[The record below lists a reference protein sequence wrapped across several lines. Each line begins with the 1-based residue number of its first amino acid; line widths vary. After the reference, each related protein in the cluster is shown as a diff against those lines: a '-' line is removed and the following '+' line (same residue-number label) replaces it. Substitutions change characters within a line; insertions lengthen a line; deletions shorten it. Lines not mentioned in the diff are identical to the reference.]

1 MIRSKV
7 LVLVCLFAA
16 TGAQAATPAE
26 MDDARAKGLAWLVKH
41 QRGDGAFA
49 GAKGLEEQATAAAVE
64 AMGAAG
70 MQLSPQYARALA
82 WLTNAPG
89 GSLDS
94 RAWQATALAAAGR
107 DAKTIAGA
115 IRDERNI
122 YVVQSGSLPTSGGA
136 TWGAYPG
143 YGASTIDTALG
154 YGALRSASVTYTNDT
169 NNLTTTA
176 LCFILPAQLASPP
189 WNGAWPNALPQ
200 NGQPSHT
207 ATGSMV
213 ATAIMLYEF
222 KKQRLAGRFLSGSVC
237 NKTSPS
243 AIDTAMTSAK
253 TWLIA
258 QANGNGGFAERNP
271 QTGNLEAS
279 TPLATAMAI
288 RTLALFAAEGD
299 AAATT
304 AVDNARGWLVGQQG
318 VDGGWQDSRFVVAR
332 VLAALPAASGA
343 QVVDSDLDGLPDAI
357 EQKLGTQPLVA
368 DAQGQISNGAN
379 SVPGVTTTLFS
390 ASGAVNQAFSYN
402 LIPAAGGS
410 GTYTYT
416 LTNGALPPGLTLAGN
431 GTISGVPTTLG
442 SFSFGYK
449 ATDAGGAQTLL
460 IGLIE
465 IVLPGTP
472 GDLNG
477 DGIVDVADVALLQ
490 RDVLGLITLTPS
502 QKILADLVQDGVL
515 NVADLNEMIR
525 RVLGTN

>member
-7 LVLVCLFAA
+7 LVLICLLVATETLAA
-16 TGAQAATPAE
+16 TTAE
-26 MDDARAKGLAWLVKH
+26 IDNARAKGLAWLIKH
-41 QRGDGAFA
+41 QRGDGVFA

-64 AMGAAG
+64 AMSAAG
-70 MQLSPQYARALA
+70 MRLSPQYARALA
-82 WLTNAPG
+82 WLANAPG

-94 RAWQATALAAAGR
+94 RAWQSTALAAAGR
-107 DAKTIAGA
+107 DAKTIATT
-115 IRDERNI
+115 IRDERNT
-122 YVVQSGSLPTSGGA
+122 YVVQSGSLPTSGVA

-154 YGALRSASVTYTNDT
+154 YGALRGAAVGYANDT
-169 NNLTTTA
+169 SDLTVTV
-176 LCFILPAQLASPP
+176 LCNIIPAQLTASP
-189 WNGAWPNALPQ
+189 WGGAWPYALPQ
-200 NGQPSHT
+200 NGQPSNAT
-207 ATGSMV
+207 TGSLA

-237 NKTSPS
+237 GRASPS
-243 AIDTAMTSAK
+243 AIDTAMTNAK

-258 QANGNGGFAERNP
+258 QANSNGGFAERNP

-279 TPLATAMAI
+279 APISTAMAI
-288 RTLALFAAEGD
+288 RALALFAAESD

-304 AVDNARGWLVGQQG
+304 AVDNARGWLVSQQG
-318 VDGGWQDSRFVVAR
+318 VDGGWQNSHFVVAR

-343 QVVDSDLDGLPDAI
+343 QIADSDLDGLPDAI
-357 EQKLGTQPLVA
+357 EQKLGTQQLVA

-390 ASGAVNQAFSYN
+390 ASGMVNQAFSYN
-402 LIPAAGGS
+402 LTPAAGGS

-416 LTNGALPPGLTLAGN
+416 LANGTLPPGLALAGN

-442 SFSFGYK
+442 NFSFGYK
-449 ATDAGGAQTLL
+449 ATDAGGVQTLL

-477 DGIVDVADVALLQ
+477 DGIVDVADVTLLQ
-490 RDVLGLITLTPS
+490 RHVLGLSTLTS
-502 QKILADLVQDGVL
+502 TQVTLADLVQDGVL
-515 NVADLNEMIR
+515 DIADLNEMIR
-525 RVLGTN
+525 RALGIN